1 MCLNLGRLCYN
12 LAMNSQFI
20 RNFAIISHIDHGK
33 STLADRLLELTHAV
47 PGAVR
52 LEQYLDRME
61 LEKEHGITIKA
72 QAVRLSYCSQGGQDY
87 VLNLIDTPGHVDF
100 TYEVSRSLA
109 ACEGAVLVV
118 DATQGVEA
126 QTIANTNLALGNN
139 LAIIPVINKID
150 LAQAEPKR
158 AEEEISQALGLDT
171 KDALEIS
178 ARTGQG
184 VESVLEKI
192 VEKVPPPQ
200 GEATSALRALIFD
213 STYDSYRGVIAF
225 VRVVDGVVKPKVKIR
240 MMSSTLS
247 SEVEEVGVFAPD
259 MTKREELNAG
269 EVGYII
275 TGLKEV
281 AQMKVGDTITEVE
294 RPAAKP
300 LPGYREPKPMVYA
313 GIYSLQGED
322 YSYLREALEKLKL
335 NDASLSFEPETS
347 PALGFG
353 FRCGFLGLL
362 HMEIVQE
369 RLEREYKLNLLATAP
384 HVNYRLTLDSG
395 EVIMVNNPIGF
406 PPQAE
411 IKQVEEPFVLATI
424 LTPAQYLGK
433 VMELCQERRGTLRNM
448 QYLSEKRAELIYLLP
463 LAEIIKDFFNL
474 LKSYSRGY
482 ATYDY
487 EMAGYF
493 ESDVVRVDI
502 LLSGQLVDALS
513 MIVCKDNAYEE
524 GKRLVKRL
532 KEVIPRH
539 QFEVPIQA
547 AIGRKVIARESIKA
561 LRKDVTAPLY
571 GGDVTR
577 KRKLLEKQK
586 KGKRRMKKIGR
597 VEVPQ
602 EAFLSLLKMAEY

>member
-1 MCLNLGRLCYN
+1 
-12 LAMNSQFI
+12 MNPHFI
-20 RNFAIISHIDHGK
+20 RNFAIISHVDHGK

-72 QAVRLSYCSQGGQDY
+72 QAVRLSYRSQDGQDY

-109 ACEGAVLVV
+109 ACEGALLVV
-118 DATQGVEA
+118 DASQGVEA
-126 QTIANTNLALGNN
+126 QTIANTNLALENN
-139 LAIIPVINKID
+139 LTIIPLINKID

-158 AEEEISQALGLDT
+158 VEQEINQALGLGT
-171 KDALEIS
+171 EDALKIS

-184 VESVLEKI
+184 VENVLEKI
-192 VEKVPPPQ
+192 VKKIPSPQ
-200 GEATSALRALIFD
+200 GDAASPLRALIFD

-225 VRVVDGVVKPKVKIR
+225 VRIVDGVVRPKMKIR
-240 MMSSTLS
+240 MMSSALS
-247 SEVEEVGVFAPD
+247 SEVEEVGVFAPE
-259 MTKREELNAG
+259 MTKREELNVG

-281 AQMKVGDTITEVE
+281 AQMKVGDTITEE
-294 RPAAKP
+294 IQPALKP

-313 GIYSLQGED
+313 GIYPVQGED
-322 YSYLREALEKLKL
+322 YPYLRDALEKLKL
-335 NDASLSFEPETS
+335 SDAALSFEPETS

-353 FRCGFLGLL
+353 FRTGFLGLL

-384 HVNYRLTLDSG
+384 HVNYRITLADG
-395 EVIMVNNPIGF
+395 EVVMVNNPVGF

-411 IKQVEEPFVLATI
+411 IKLVEEPFVLATI
-424 LTPAQYLGK
+424 LTPSQYVGK
-433 VMELCQERRGTLRNM
+433 VMELCLKRRGTLKSM
-448 QYLSEKRAELIYLLP
+448 EYLSQKRAELVYLLP
-463 LAEIIKDFFNL
+463 LSEIIKDFFNL
-474 LKSYSRGY
+474 LKSHSRGY

-487 EMAGYF
+487 EMTGYF

-502 LLSGQLVDALS
+502 LLSGQIVDALS
-513 MIVCKDNAYEE
+513 MITYKDNAYKE

-539 QFEVPIQA
+539 LFEVPIQA
-547 AIGRKVIARESIKA
+547 TIGRKVVARETIRA

-586 KGKRRMKKIGR
+586 KGKRRMKKIGQ

-602 EAFLSLLKMAEY
+602 EAFLSLLKME